1 MTRGLLLVALL
12 VFSPLVI
19 AAQILPNLNPKPRPN
34 GPYQIRGKV
43 VNGETGQPIAGA
55 EIRIYENAQDVGEMF
70 EVRESAGDGS
80 FHFDEIAAGKYTLM
94 AARRGFAPQA
104 YLQHENY
111 WSGVAVGPGKDAL
124 HLRFPLYPSAVISG
138 RVTDANG
145 EGIRN
150 APVKLWKASLESG
163 EKKISLEGQGTSD
176 DLGRYRFEHLAGGKY
191 AISVADVPWF
201 KRFSEVTRRSKV
213 VDSGGPVVMADSTN
227 SSLPGAVA
235 PRKESTEDNSPLD
248 LVYPIMFYPT
258 GRTVREASWLLVRP
272 GEEQTADFQLNCVP
286 GVHVLVNTTPTDT
299 GPWRL
304 RILQEAEEG
313 ELDAP
318 GAIERQIAPGLV
330 EFSGLAPG
338 NYRLQLMIPQSGGVQ
353 EEQVEINGDAQL
365 DFGGG
370 ISSGPVIDGTIR
382 FAQPPPNN
390 AGVVLQIRDEAGHKT
405 VTRSFRTRVENADKT
420 ESTAFEYSF
429 QFSNL
434 APGAGVYELTAVSP
448 QGVTIEKIV
457 ATRGRANGSRVT
469 LDGTGDAH
477 LTIIVSES
485 STALRGMA
493 TKQGLP
499 FAAAMILLMPE
510 GGQAELVRRDQSDS
524 DGSFTLPNVV
534 PGKYWL
540 MALENGWELPWADP
554 EQQKALLG
562 KGVAVVIGRDALPPF
577 KIEVE

>member
-1 MTRGLLLVALL
+1 MTRGLLLLALL
-12 VFSPLVI
+12 VCSPLVI
-19 AAQILPNLNPKPRPN
+19 SAQILPNLNPKPRPN

-43 VNGETGQPIAGA
+43 VNGETGQPIVGA
-55 EIRIYENAQDVGEMF
+55 EIRIYKNAQSVGEMF

-80 FHFDEIAAGKYTLM
+80 FHFDEIAEGKYTLM
-94 AARRGFAPQA
+94 AARRGYAPRA

-138 RVTDANG
+138 RVTDENG
-145 EGIRN
+145 EGIRD
-150 APVKLWKASLESG
+150 APVKLWKESLQNG
-163 EKKISLEGQGTSD
+163 EKKISLEGQGATD

-201 KRFSEVTRRSKV
+201 RRFLKVTRPSEA
-213 VDSGGPVVMADSTN
+213 VDSDDPVVMTDSTN
-227 SSLPGAVA
+227 SSLPGAV
-235 PRKESTEDNSPLD
+235 PPKNESREDNSPLD

-272 GEEQTADFQLNCVP
+272 GEEQTGDFQLICVP
-286 GVHVLVNTTPTDT
+286 GVRVLVNATPTDT

-304 RILQEAEEG
+304 RILQTAEEG
-313 ELDAP
+313 ALDAP
-318 GAIERQIAPGLV
+318 GAMQRRIAPGVV
-330 EFSGLAPG
+330 EFNGLAPG
-338 NYRLQLMIPQSGGVQ
+338 NYRLQLMVPQRGGVQ
-353 EEQVEINGDAQL
+353 EEEVEINGDAQL

-370 ISSGPVIDGTIR
+370 DSSGPVIGGTLR
-382 FAQPPPNN
+382 FAQPPVNN
-390 AGVVLQIRDEAGHKT
+390 AGVVLQIRDEAGRKT
-405 VTRSFRTRVENADKT
+405 ATQSFRTRVENADKT
-420 ESTAFEYSF
+420 ESTGSEYSF

-434 APGAGVYELTAVSP
+434 AAGAGVYELAAVSP
-448 QGVTIEKIV
+448 QGVTIEKIE
-457 ATRGRANGSRVT
+457 ATGARVNGNKVT
-469 LDGTGDAH
+469 ADGAGEVR
-477 LTIIVSES
+477 LNVLISES

-493 TKQGLP
+493 TKKGRP

-524 DGSFTLPNVV
+524 DGTFTLPNVV

-562 KGVAVVIGRDALPPF
+562 KGVAVVIGKNAPALF